1 MISHVL
7 PSFKKNF
14 RDLPKE
20 INVQAK
26 STYKRW
32 KINPFLKSLEFKQVH
47 QTSSSNKAY
56 IFSENWFKLACIEHK
71 KTEKTL
77 QLGFG

>member
-14 RDLPKE
+14 RNVPKE
-20 INVQAK
+20 IKVQAK

-32 KINPFLKSLEFKQVH
+32 KINP
-47 QTSSSNKAY
+47 
-56 IFSENWFKLACIEHK
+56 
-71 KTEKTL
+71 
-77 QLGFG
+77 